1 MPYVLAIM
9 VGIAAAIAGIALSR
23 RLDAE
28 RAIFG
33 WALVIAAFWYI
44 GFGVFHGQA
53 LSDLT
58 PQLIAGA
65 VFLALAVLGL
75 TRSIAFTS
83 AGWLLHVFW
92 DYLGPYFGEVIAPWW
107 VAPACLGFDV
117 VVGVYLLAR
126 YRGVV
131 AAARTR
137 SGLIREGLIKTFPSA
152 AQGCAA
158 KFDGVSH

>member
-1 MPYVLAIM
+1 MYVLAIV
-9 VGIAAAIAGIALSR
+9 VGVLAAVAGIALSR

-44 GFGVFHGQA
+44 GFGVFHGQSVA
-53 LSDLT
+53 DLM

-83 AGWLLHVFW
+83 AGWILHVFW
-92 DYLGPYFGEVIAPWW
+92 DYLGPHLGEVMTPWW

-126 YRGVV
+126 YGGVAPLSEPTAV
-131 AAARTR
+131 
-137 SGLIREGLIKTFPSA
+137 
-152 AQGCAA
+152 
-158 KFDGVSH
+158 

>member
-126 YRGVV
+126 YRGVAPLPEPEAV
-131 AAARTR
+131 
-137 SGLIREGLIKTFPSA
+137 
-152 AQGCAA
+152 
-158 KFDGVSH
+158 